1 MVKSFT
7 FLKKKTGL
15 TREEFL
21 LYWKEK
27 HGPLAAKVVPELR
40 KYVQCHPV
48 PGFESEIDGIVEL
61 WWDNPESHRSFLSWR
76 QSEEAKI
83 LREDE
88 EKFIDTSQMVRFL
101 AEEHII
107 VDDQAKA
114 FP

>member
-7 FLKKKTGL
+7 FLKKKAGL
-15 TREEFL
+15 TQEEFL
-21 LYWKEK
+21 RYWKEK
-27 HGPLAAKVVPELR
+27 HGPLAARVVPGLR
-40 KYVQCHPV
+40 KYIQYHPV

-61 WWDNPESHRSFLSWR
+61 WWDNPELYRSFLAWR

-88 EKFIDTSQMVRFL
+88 EKFVDTSKWVRFV

-107 VDDQAKA
+107 VNDQAKA
-114 FP
+114 SP